1 MILTTLAGALK
12 KTETEK
18 LGFEE
23 IKQIAAEAYI
33 YAYPLVLMELTRLQ
47 GTNIEANAKPASGP
61 MNEFHH
67 FRTFPDANFKEVIR
81 PNFDTLYSIAWL
93 DVSKEPLV
101 VSVPDTAGRY
111 YLLPMYDMWTDCF
124 AVPGKR
130 TSGTGDGQ
138 FVVASPGWT
147 GKLPEGA
154 VRIDAPTPYIWVI
167 GRTQT
172 NGPKDYQNV
181 HKVQDGFTVT
191 PLSQL
196 GKKYA
201 APPTMIDTT
210 VDMKT
215 PPMIQVARMSAKD
228 FFEQAA
234 RLMKKHPPHMADG
247 SILLRIRRIG
257 LVPGEDFNFDKLDA
271 ESKKAFEEG
280 IAFAVQTI
288 KDLAPSIARVVN
300 GWQMNLETMGAY
312 GISYFKRAVVALL
325 GLGANQ
331 VLDAVYPLN
340 LTDADGEPL
349 NADKKYTIHF
359 AKESMPPVDAFWSV
373 TLYDGDGFPVPNS
386 INRFAIGDRDDLKY
400 NQDGSLDLYV
410 ESESPGK
417 DLESN
422 WLPSGKSGPITLT
435 MRLYAPRVDVLSGKW
450 SPPPVKKRK

>member
-12 KTETEK
+12 SPDTET
-18 LGFEE
+18 LGFDE

-33 YAYPLVLMELTRLQ
+33 YAYPLVLMEITRLQ
-47 GTNIEANAKPASGP
+47 GTNVAADAKPASGP

-93 DVSKEPLV
+93 DVTREPV
-101 VSVPDTAGRY
+101 VVNVPDTAGRY
-111 YLLPMYDMWTDCF
+111 YLLPMLDMWTDCF

-130 TSGTGDGQ
+130 TSGTGAAQ
-138 FVVASPGWT
+138 YLVASPSWKGE
-147 GKLPEGA
+147 LPEGA
-154 VRIDAPTPYIWVI
+154 VRIDAPTPYVWVI

-172 NGPKDYQNV
+172 NGPKDYENV

-196 GKKYA
+196 GKKYT
-201 APPTMIDTT
+201 APATKIDPT

-215 PPMIQVARMSAKD
+215 PPMIQVSKMSAKD
-228 FFEQAA
+228 FFELAA
-234 RLMKKHPPHMADG
+234 RLMKLHPPHMADG
-247 SILLRIRRIG
+247 SIALRIRRIG
-257 LVPGEDFNFDKLDA
+257 LVPGQDFDFDKLDA

-280 IAFAVQTI
+280 IALAVKTI
-288 KDLAPSIARVVN
+288 KELAPGIARVVD

-349 NADKKYTIHF
+349 HADRKYTIHF
-359 AKESMPPVDAFWSV
+359 AKETLPPVDAFWSV
-373 TLYDGDGFPVPNS
+373 TLYDGDGFPVPND
-386 INRFAIGDRDDLKY
+386 IDRFAIGDRDDLQFNK
-400 NQDGSLDLYV
+400 DGSLDLYIQ
-410 ESESPGK
+410 SQSPGK

-422 WLPSGKSGPITLT
+422 WLPAGKSGPITLT
-435 MRLYAPRVDVLSGKW
+435 MRLYAPKVDVLSGKW
-450 SPPPVKKRK
+450 SPPPVKKS